1 MLEKLSEQDST
12 EYFNGEPLLAK
23 FRATA
28 CHQSRV
34 VTDNR
39 TAMLESINQLRKGVT
54 TGNVNLTKPSYWG
67 GFRLVPEMIEFYQ
80 GQRDTINDR
89 IRFLKVSEVD
99 TPPTE
104 GSGQFP
110 GENGWIY
117 ERLEP

>member
-1 MLEKLSEQDST
+1 MTEEDSAD
-12 EYFNGEPLLAK
+12 YFKGEPLLAK

-34 VTDNR
+34 VTDDR
-39 TAMLESINQLRKGVT
+39 QGMLNQINALRQKYLQNGGV
-54 TGNVNLTKPSYWG
+54 VELPKPDYWG

-89 IRFLKVSEVD
+89 IRFRRNTGVEEDETLSQ
-99 TPPTE
+99 
-104 GSGQFP
+104 GAFS